1 MSTTPHDGADF
12 DVTAFD
18 LDAWID
24 DIERPSVVV
33 ELYPFEAQYQ
43 DEVAKIEAQ
52 IQAAEKAG
60 DEDRGLDEE
69 TASTLLARLD
79 EMRRERSERA
89 LRVRVRQLIDADIV
103 KAVKAAKKANASED
117 EVGLWTIAAATV
129 HPDYDG
135 PLSADEVPQHFT
147 ARQLYK
153 MGHRDR
159 SGAAMVA
166 QLAAAANSLV
176 VGPPVPSSPER

>member
-1 MSTTPHDGADF
+1 MSSTPYDGADLRPE
-12 DVTAFD
+12 TID

-24 DIERPSVVV
+24 GVERPSVVV
-33 ELYPFEAQYQ
+33 ELYPYEAEYQ
-43 DEVAKIEAQ
+43 AKVAEIEAK
-52 IQAAEKAG
+52 IQAAEKVS
-60 DEDRGLDEE
+60 DEDRGMDE
-69 TASTLLARLD
+69 ASAAVLLAQVE

-103 KAVKAAKKANASED
+103 KAVKAAKKAGAPD
-117 EVGLWTIAAATV
+117 DQVGLWTIAAATV

-135 PLSADEVPQHFT
+135 PLNAEDVPQHFT
-147 ARQLYK
+147 AEQLYR

-166 QLAAAANSLV
+166 QLNQAANSLLASSAL
-176 VGPPVPSSPER
+176 PVPS